1 MQQFFFLLF
10 IHILLKF
17 SRLKIVI
24 SPVNL
29 DNLAVSADKLARL
42 PDFITPH
49 SQANLKSYPVRRENQ
64 QANTR
69 VSRTT
74 NRLNGQD

>member
-1 MQQFFFLLF
+1 MQHFFFLLF
-10 IHILLKF
+10 IHMLLKC

-42 PDFITPH
+42 PDLITPH
-49 SQANLKSYPVRRENQ
+49 RQANLKSHPVRRENQ
-64 QANTR
+64 LAYTK

-74 NRLNGQD
+74 NLSKGYH